1 MFLFQ
6 RESRKK
12 YYRWLAFGVSAV
24 SIFSTVMDRGVTVAL
39 PAISEHFRADLP
51 EVQWVLIIYLVVTAS
66 LLLPMG
72 RMGDIV
78 GLKKVNTAGLVVF
91 AVGGLITALA
101 PSMHILFAGRFFQG
115 LGSAMVQGM
124 SMAIAVDAFG
134 EGQRGKAVGS
144 VLVFV
149 GLGNVLGPAVGG
161 TIVEIFGWQSVFV
174 LTAVISGF
182 AALLSWMILK
192 NDRPTN
198 AVNRRYDWVGA
209 ALCIVVLTSLLGG
222 FTSIPSSGWF
232 SGQTVAFGACFAVF
246 LACFAWRSLKVDE
259 PILDFRLF
267 SRLLFT
273 TSITANFLCFLGM
286 SSVWFL
292 LPFYLEYVSGYSPD
306 EVGLVFVPA
315 ALAMVIVS
323 PISGRLSDRHGWR
336 RFTIGGLVCAAC
348 GLILLSTLD
357 MDSSTW
363 LPYLAVIPISGGMGA
378 FYGPNN
384 SAILS
389 VTEVDSYG
397 SVLGFINLVR
407 NSGNLV
413 TIAVSTVIVSGVMRS
428 MGYDPD
434 LSNAGQFSDPGL
446 LNAFVSG
453 MRAAFATLAMFALLA
468 AFLSIF
474 KGGDSKVRI

>member
-1 MFLFQ
+1 M
-6 RESRKK
+6 
-12 YYRWLAFGVSAV
+12 
-24 SIFSTVMDRGVTVAL
+24 
-39 PAISEHFRADLP
+39 
-51 EVQWVLIIYLVVTAS
+51 
-66 LLLPMG
+66 
-72 RMGDIV
+72 
-78 GLKKVNTAGLVVF
+78 
-91 AVGGLITALA
+91 
-101 PSMHILFAGRFFQG
+101 
-115 LGSAMVQGM
+115 
-124 SMAIAVDAFG
+124 
-134 EGQRGKAVGS
+134 
-144 VLVFV
+144 
-149 GLGNVLGPAVGG
+149 
-161 TIVEIFGWQSVFV
+161 EIFGWQSVFV

-292 LPFYLEYVSGYSPD
+292 LPIYLEYVSGYSPD

-315 ALAMVIVS
+315 ALAMGIAS

-384 SAILS
+384 SATLS
-389 VTEVDSYG
+389 VTNRQKYG
-397 SVLGFINLVR
+397 AVISFINLV
-407 NSGNLV
+407 
-413 TIAVSTVIVSGVMRS
+413 
-428 MGYDPD
+428 
-434 LSNAGQFSDPGL
+434 
-446 LNAFVSG
+446 
-453 MRAAFATLAMFALLA
+453 
-468 AFLSIF
+468 SI
-474 KGGDSKVRI
+474 